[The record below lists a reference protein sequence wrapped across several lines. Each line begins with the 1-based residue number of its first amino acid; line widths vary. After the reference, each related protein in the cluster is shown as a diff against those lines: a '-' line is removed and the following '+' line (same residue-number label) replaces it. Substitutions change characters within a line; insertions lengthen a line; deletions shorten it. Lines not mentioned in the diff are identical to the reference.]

1 MAESGLIGGSQAD
14 RERILELHGDYID
27 ANASFDLDK
36 LDPLWSKAPEAV
48 FFNLNGHTYK
58 GRDHWFRLWRFYK
71 QNVNSSYWTPFD
83 LGGVVSD
90 DMAVVWCHRRTRRN
104 WTGKEP
110 PPNGHPLWRG
120 RIHDPFDHGVSQGG
134 RRLGASCMRIFPRR
148 TRVRAPAVYDAL
160 FARAVDFCW
169 RSLRLSGGP
178 STLPWADHSARAS
191 QLPPHSGSP
200 HSLRH
205 QVRMKR
211 ICRS

>member
-14 RERILELHGDYID
+14 RERILELHSDYID

-58 GRDHWFRLWRFYK
+58 GRDHWFRLWRFSK

-104 WTGKEP
+104 WTGIGP
-110 PPNGHPLWRG
+110 PPTDIHYGGDEFMTRSTMVFRKEAGDWRVVHAHFSEADSG
-120 RIHDPFDHGVSQGG
+120 ARPGGV
-134 RRLGASCMRIFPRR
+134 
-148 TRVRAPAVYDAL
+148 
-160 FARAVDFCW
+160 
-169 RSLRLSGGP
+169 
-178 STLPWADHSARAS
+178 
-191 QLPPHSGSP
+191 
-200 HSLRH
+200 
-205 QVRMKR
+205 
-211 ICRS
+211 